1 MHLHAIRLAGPFLLI
16 TIKPAFW
23 FKAFCYRL
31 CLRDSRWSFDQ
42 LNTRA
47 RSCLATNRLALPGT
61 LKSPKSRAIM
71 RATGSMHWLNRP
83 VKIGGYLFAV
93 FLLNACDKPAGPV
106 YSVEVAAA
114 GLHSGAISPSGDLA
128 VVGSI
133 YHGGSLW
140 QLTDNA
146 RVYDWNHEKSEPS
159 TLIASDFSRDGKWA
173 LTATVNT
180 LVLWN
185 VETGEGE
192 RFWAAPGEILD
203 ARLGPE
209 ARTALL
215 GLADHTAVLFDIRRG
230 GILQTFSHQNRVRS
244 VDLSTDG
251 ELALTGSEDYSAV
264 LWDVRSG
271 TELRRITHGDDVQL
285 VRLSSDGE
293 FALSMGKYDKAL
305 VWETRTGD
313 TVGEVPLK
321 AEHLK
326 RGLRFT
332 TARFSKDNKFL
343 VTGRPDQWVEL
354 WSMTSPPT
362 RVDGWQLPKR
372 NAWKPTGA
380 SVIDVAFAGED
391 TIRAIASNGF
401 IHTLTRNKKPGQ

>member
-1 MHLHAIRLAGPFLLI
+1 MFAIAFLI
-16 TIKPAFW
+16 RQKKTW
-23 FKAFCYRL
+23 CYL
-31 CLRDSRWSFDQ
+31 
-42 LNTRA
+42 T
-47 RSCLATNRLALPGT
+47 
-61 LKSPKSRAIM
+61 
-71 RATGSMHWLNRP
+71 
-83 VKIGGYLFAV
+83 AV
-93 FLLNACDKPAGPV
+93 LLLSACDKPAGPV
-106 YSVEVAAA
+106 HSLEVAVA
-114 GLHSGAISPSGDLA
+114 GLHSGAISQQGDFA

-140 QLTDNA
+140 RLTDNA
-146 RVYDWNHEKSEPS
+146 RVFDWNHDKDEPS

-203 ARLGPE
+203 ARLGPD

-264 LWDVRSG
+264 VWDVRTG
-271 TELRRITHGDDVQL
+271 AELRRISHNDDVQL
-285 VRLSSDGE
+285 VRLSPDGTL
-293 FALSMGKYDKAL
+293 ALSMGKYDKAL
-305 VWETRTGD
+305 VWETRTGNI
-313 TVGEVPLK
+313 VGEVPLE

-332 TARFSKDNKFL
+332 TARFSEDNRHL
-343 VTGRPDQWVEL
+343 LTGRPDQWVEL
-354 WSMTSPPT
+354 WSVTPPLT
-362 RVDGWQLPKR
+362 RVEGWELPKR

-391 TIRAIASNGF
+391 TIRTIASNGF